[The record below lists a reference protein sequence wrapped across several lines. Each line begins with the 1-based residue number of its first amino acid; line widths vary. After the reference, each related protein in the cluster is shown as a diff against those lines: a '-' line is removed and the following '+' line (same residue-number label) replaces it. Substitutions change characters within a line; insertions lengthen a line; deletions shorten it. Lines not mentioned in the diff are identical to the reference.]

1 MVVVVDGAKSFQCR
15 DGLLLWITEG
25 QGPYVL
31 VVGGRGWVGGSL
43 VFVSLKE
50 IIST

>member
-15 DGLLLWITEG
+15 DGLLLWTTVG

-31 VVGGRGWVGGSL
+31 VVGGRGWVGREPC
-43 VFVSLKE
+43 VCFTE
-50 IIST
+50 RNN